1 MTEEFVAVLKK
12 LIIDH
17 SVVVLGNAKRC
28 HSLLMDYGSEHE
40 REIKLFVK
48 ALEKDFPEKIC
59 KSSDRAADKKLLAE
73 SWHKDDFID
82 LECAKKMLNCL
93 CHVLFNDPLLDE
105 ASAQPKIEVPPK
117 IEDAPKVVAPVV
129 KKKVEPVVKV
139 EPKNIFTDERDGKVY
154 RIVKICNQIWMA
166 ENLNYNA
173 PGSKFYENDPKNG
186 EIYGRLYDWETANK
200 VCPSGWHLPSKD
212 EWNALSGFAGGND
225 IEGKHLKAKEGWN
238 VGGSGQD
245 TYGFTALPGGY
256 GFSDGSFLN
265 VGHFGCWWVA
275 SEDNYGAYS
284 RRLYYSF
291 DSAGWSIYDKKY
303 LFSVRCLKN

>member
-1 MTEEFVAVLKK
+1 MTEKFVAVLKK
-12 LIIDH
+12 LIVDH

-40 REIKLFVK
+40 REIRLLVK

-73 SWHKDDFID
+73 NWHKDDFID

-93 CHVLFNDPLLDE
+93 SHVLFNDPLSDE
-105 ASAQPKIEVPPK
+105 PEALPNIEVPK
-117 IEDAPKVVAPVV
+117 IVEPAV
-129 KKKVEPVVKV
+129 KKVSVKAEPIAKA
-139 EPKNIFTDERDGKVY
+139 EPKNTFTDERDGKAY

-166 ENLNYNA
+166 ENLNFNA
-173 PGSKFYENDPKNG
+173 SGSKFYDNDPKNG
-186 EIYGRLYDWETANK
+186 EIYGRLYDWKTAMK
-200 VCPSGWHLPSKD
+200 VCPPGWNLPSKD
-212 EWNALSGFAGGND
+212 EWEALSGFVGGND

-245 TYGFTALPGGY
+245 TYGFAALPGGY

-275 SEDNYGAYS
+275 SEDNNGAYS
-284 RRLYYSF
+284 RRMYYSF
-291 DSAGWSIYDKKY
+291 ESAGWSNYDKKY
-303 LFSVRCLKN
+303 LFSVRCLKD